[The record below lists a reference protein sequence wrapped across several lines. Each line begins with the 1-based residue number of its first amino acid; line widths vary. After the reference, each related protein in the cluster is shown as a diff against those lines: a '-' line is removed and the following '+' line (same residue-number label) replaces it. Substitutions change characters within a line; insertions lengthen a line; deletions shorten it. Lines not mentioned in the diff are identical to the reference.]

1 MKEKKINESIQVD
14 ILFNNKEIQKE
25 ISKEQAYN
33 IVNDFMDRNG
43 GELQISIEEAAQA
56 LVANIED
63 SDVLL
68 KILNDEF
75 DEIDFGDIYIYNDG
89 IDIVM
94 EQVFGIN
101 EPEY

>member
-1 MKEKKINESIQVD
+1 
-14 ILFNNKEIQKE
+14 
-25 ISKEQAYN
+25 
-33 IVNDFMDRNG
+33 MDRNG

>member
-1 MKEKKINESIQVD
+1 MKAKKINESIQVD